1 MARYLRG
8 RTPAL
13 SGGCARPYPPGCARP
28 YPGGCARPYLGGC
41 APASS
46 GSISTAYDVIAV
58 ICSPVNS

>member
-8 RTPAL
+8 RTPAPPGLRPAL
-13 SGGCARPYPPGCARP
+13 SGGCARIYL
-28 YPGGCARPYLGGC
+28 GGCARPYLRGC